1 MTPRELGAR
10 LAAARHA
17 AGLSQRDA
25 QRYTGID
32 QATISR
38 MEHGT
43 QEPSALEVWRLAALY
58 KVSVGLLLPVPSNDT
73 AGRIPGEVVRVG
85 LLNEDSNHR
94 ARVQL

>member
-1 MTPRELGAR
+1 MNPRELGAR

-17 AGLSQRDA
+17 AHYTQRDV
-25 QRYTGID
+25 QRNTGID

-43 QEPSALEVWRLAALY
+43 QEPTALEVWRLAALY
-58 KVSVGLLLPVPSNDT
+58 GISVDLLLPITSDGMARRV
-73 AGRIPGEVVRVG
+73 PGEVVRVG

-94 ARVQL
+94 AGVQL